1 MLAVLLIS
9 LALTLLQVSSVNNLL
24 PSIES
29 ALGASESGIQMILS
43 GYALAV
49 GITLVPAGR
58 LGDLFGRSSLWVIG
72 LAIFALASLGCGL
85 AGSITDL
92 NVMRGLC
99 SVPKQ
104 RLS

>member
-1 MLAVLLIS
+1 M
-9 LALTLLQVSSVNNLL
+9 NNLL

-58 LGDLFGRSSLWVIG
+58 LGDPWVVAWPG
-72 LAIFALASLGCGL
+72 ASR
-85 AGSITDL
+85 T
-92 NVMRGLC
+92 
-99 SVPKQ
+99 
-104 RLS
+104 